1 MKVKKVEDRPVPP
14 CVSISNVTVHS
25 PIDEDQSKSRSMW
38 NPDWTIQKEVSIT
51 IEYSTSFVHFKQF
64 FFSLFQVKVPMNQL
78 ESVEENLEFVLQ
90 LSL

>member
-51 IEYSTSFVHFKQF
+51 IEYST
-64 FFSLFQVKVPMNQL
+64 LFC
-78 ESVEENLEFVLQ
+78 
-90 LSL
+90 

>member
-51 IEYSTSFVHFKQF
+51 IEYSTLFVHFKQF